1 MSEDLFSK
9 RESLNTSDNLLVRY
23 DRKISETTSFQL
35 TTDIGRM
42 DKEQTEVVPDHSLI
56 VNERTFLNQ
65 VILFLR
71 LMHQTL
77 QTIDLLSKGIIL

>member
-65 VILFLR
+65 VILFLCH
-71 LMHQTL
+71 MHQTL